1 VDESAERQA
10 LAEVTERLTARFR
23 HLPPDVVAATV
34 DDVAGQLQAARIR
47 EFIPLLVERQAR
59 DELRLHPQTAPASSV
74 PAPRAEVVWVEA

>member
-1 VDESAERQA
+1 MDESAERQA
-10 LAEVTERLTARFR
+10 LAEVTQRLTARFG

-59 DELRLHPQTAPASSV
+59 DELRLHPRAAPAPSV
-74 PAPRAEVVWVEA
+74 PAQRAEVVWVEA